1 VTALLEV
8 RNVETYY
15 GPINAI
21 KGVSLDVADGSVVAV
36 LGANGAGK
44 STLLKT
50 VAGVMN
56 PFKGTIVFDGRPIA
70 GLDADDVARRG
81 LSLVPEGR
89 QVFPFLSVRENLMMG
104 AFARRRE
111 ADLPREI
118 AAVFDYF
125 PRLRERERIA
135 AGLLSGGEQQMLAI
149 GRALMAKP
157 RLLLLDEPSLGLSPL
172 LVAEIFA
179 IVARINRETRVGVL
193 LVEQNAQRA
202 LDLAHFGYV
211 LEVGRI
217 VMADT
222 SERLKQ
228 KDDIRDFYLGQR
240 DAGVRDR
247 QRWRRR
253 KTWR

>member
-1 VTALLEV
+1 MTALLEV

-21 KGVSLDVADGSVVAV
+21 KGVSLDVADGAVVTV

-56 PFKGTIVFDGRPIA
+56 PFKGTIVFDGRSIA
-70 GLDADDVARRG
+70 GLDADEVARSG

-104 AFARRRE
+104 AFARRRQ
-111 ADLPREI
+111 ADLANEI

-125 PRLRERERIA
+125 PRLRERERVA

-193 LVEQNAQRA
+193 LVEQNARRA
-202 LDLAHFGYV
+202 LDLADFGYV
-211 LEVGRI
+211 LELGRI

-222 SERLKQ
+222 GERLQQ

-240 DAGVRDR
+240 HEGVRDR